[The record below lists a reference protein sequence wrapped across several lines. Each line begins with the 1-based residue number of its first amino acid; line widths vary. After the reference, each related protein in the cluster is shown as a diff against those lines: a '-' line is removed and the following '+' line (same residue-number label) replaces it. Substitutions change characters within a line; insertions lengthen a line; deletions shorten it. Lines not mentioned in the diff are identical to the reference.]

1 MPDESQA
8 KQRFFMLG
16 LIRLLSAVL
25 TGVGLAIV
33 AGKIDAPRPAGVF
46 FAVFGLLEFVLLP
59 LFLARK
65 WKSPQG

>member
-8 KQRFFMLG
+8 KQRFFILG

-46 FAVFGLLEFVLLP
+46 LAVFGLLELLRLP

-65 WKSPQG
+65 WRTPKG